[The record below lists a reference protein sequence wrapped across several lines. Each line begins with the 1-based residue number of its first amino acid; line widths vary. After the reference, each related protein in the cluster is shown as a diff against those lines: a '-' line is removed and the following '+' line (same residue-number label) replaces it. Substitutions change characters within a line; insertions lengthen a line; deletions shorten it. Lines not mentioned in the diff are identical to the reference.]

1 MVAERK
7 LMLFILRLENLEKR
21 GVIDRYELEITE
33 DHQGNAIGIR
43 CIMKR
48 GNEKDKDNYREFG
61 FDSID
66 LFNEILANGELEN
79 FYFMK

>member
-1 MVAERK
+1 MIAERK

-21 GVIDRYELEITE
+21 GVIDRYELEIFE
-33 DHQGNAIGIR
+33 DKQGNATSIH
-43 CIMKR
+43 CVMKR
-48 GNEKDKDNYREFG
+48 GEEKDKDNYREFG

-66 LFNEILANGELEN
+66 LFNEILGNGELEN

>member
-1 MVAERK
+1 MITERE

-21 GVIDRYELEITE
+21 RVIDRYELEITE
-33 DHQGNAIGIR
+33 DHQGNAISIR